1 MASVDLRT
9 APSAGAAVPFR
20 GRGFV
25 VVHYRL
31 ASWIAF
37 FLLIVLWEVAVRR
50 RWISELFLP
59 APSSIMQALYDLAIA
74 GTLWLHLKASL
85 MRLAVGWLL
94 GTTIGILFGFSI
106 ALWSLS
112 RAVGIPI

>member
-1 MASVDLRT
+1 MLASVDL
-9 APSAGAAVPFR
+9 GAVPASTSGTAVRFR

-25 VVHYRL
+25 VVHYRA

-37 FLLIVLWEVAVRR
+37 FLLILLWELAVRQ

-59 APSSIMQALYDLAIA
+59 APSSVIQALWDLALA

-94 GTTIGILFGFSI
+94 GTAAGILFGF
-106 ALWSLS
+106 
-112 RAVGIPI
+112 